1 MKVTNKNIL
10 AKLMKNIAGKSAQ
23 AAADSRCMYIYP
35 QPKQPAGLKR
45 IKK

>member
-23 AAADSRCMYIYP
+23 AAADSRCMYIYH
-35 QPKQPAGLKR
+35 QPDRKSVV
-45 IKK
+45 